1 MRDRHGSA
9 AASAGTLRGAAERG
23 AHGET
28 DNSWIEVSV

>member
-1 MRDRHGSA
+1 MPDRRGSA
-9 AASAGTLRGAAERG
+9 AASAGMLRGATARG